1 MNCIAIVPVGGNWC
15 LARKLHLKGSS
26 FMVEMIIDLKR
37 VENKFLPSSTFDGVE
52 CESHKKCFYGARET
66 SGSTLTWK
74 SFRLQVDMSENWV
87 FLSQAF
93 PHTHTHRI
101 IYQRKSLFV
110 LLDCQVDSFTL
121 SHSRIA
127 NFWWKDKF
135 SGNLHLYKRKE
146 LQGTHIAKCWW

>member
-66 SGSTLTWK
+66 SGSTLTWRVFDCK
-74 SFRLQVDMSENWV
+74 LTWVKIEFSFLKL
-87 FLSQAF
+87 F
-93 PHTHTHRI
+93 HTHTPHHLPEKVIVRFI
-101 IYQRKSLFV
+101 RLSGWLFH
-110 LLDCQVDSFTL
+110 SFTFAY
-121 SHSRIA
+121 S
-127 NFWWKDKF
+127 KF
-135 SGNLHLYKRKE
+135 LMKR
-146 LQGTHIAKCWW
+146 QIFR